1 VIAEF
6 IATMAIIALSPFLVS
21 RTDASDEPGIEAK
34 NTVAH
39 LKLAR
44 PLVRM
49 TAACLVFFLL
59 ALLANGREAGRVAAA
74 GGGLVM
80 LGALLNATD
89 AWTALG
95 QMFTA
100 AQVKPE
106 VPSGPVLA

>member
-6 IATMAIIALSPFLVS
+6 LATIAIIALSPFLVS
-21 RTDASDEPGIEAK
+21 RTDTSDSPEAEAK

-59 ALLANGREAGRVAAA
+59 ALVANGREAGRVAAA
-74 GGGLVM
+74 GGALVM

-100 AQVKPE
+100 AQV
-106 VPSGPVLA
+106 PVTAPGSVIA